1 MVRSFVLRKREKQF
15 HAQQLEKWSEPK
27 LRELLKKLTDAKP
40 EKLQHSIGTIS
51 TLRGTYRRW
60 CCMDISHDKDVDY
73 APLTQDYIKWLR
85 DLLQWG
91 EEILRDSNK
100 SPLTIPH
107 TFLVL
112 RNVMSRP
119 RGSNSN

>member
-91 EEILRDSNK
+91 EEVGS
-100 SPLTIPH
+100 TIYLCI
-107 TFLVL
+107 LVL
-112 RNVMSRP
+112 TKP
-119 RGSNSN
+119 RFSGIATNPP